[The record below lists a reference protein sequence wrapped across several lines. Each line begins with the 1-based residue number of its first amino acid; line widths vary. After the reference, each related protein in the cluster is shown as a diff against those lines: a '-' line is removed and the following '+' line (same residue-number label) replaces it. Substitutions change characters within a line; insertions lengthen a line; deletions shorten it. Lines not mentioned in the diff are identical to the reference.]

1 MSKQRP
7 FATEEV
13 PFSARKV
20 DIGLPDGVEI
30 PQQKFDPYNQTK
42 EFNPLTQK
50 QDIIKTF
57 DPYSM
62 IQENKVNPTKMPFEI
77 LKNRIAADS
86 LAGRLPLGA
95 GDQAQK
101 DHQYLQSLGDKANR
115 KLNEMNAV
123 QSLAPYLSNKPSTAP
138 TAYHQ
143 RYEWTLQALRKM
155 GVKDKASY
163 LQAKEKLQDSGGT
176 EWYNLQ
182 QLISPLLK
190 DDKGNPVALQEEDLY
205 GRLAQEQV
213 YDAMARPHALK
224 MLYEKGWKP
233 YQEQKAQANKVQE
246 AQSQGIE
253 QGKVAK
259 ESESHDFIQKNN
271 NLLQSFQEWKQK
283 NDIQTD
289 VTPLPMR
296 TPDSPT
302 ATISKSAIEKEK
314 AWLEGA
320 LLEHRLNKHIQ
331 EKSSDPFGRR
341 YKMQQ
346 QLQHLP
352 KGEQSFTA
360 KLGDFATAVAGG
372 YDGVSD
378 RMAAIGEFLA
388 SPWETMESQDKEGEH
403 LEQLIGQKND
413 ILSSIQA
420 AERAKDLK
428 NRPVPFS
435 EKNVYDFMGSE
446 APKLPLH
453 PSPDNPDHYV
463 VDKKALNERN
473 LTETTLDALSDL
485 AGYAYKK
492 KFTALGGA
500 AGAALGGLPTLGIG
514 AGAGAAIGT
523 TLGAGIDALLDDG
536 TTPTGVSVNET
547 ALRTGLNQDV
557 KGLRQNKQTNDIWG
571 VEDPAE
577 TLLSSGIKSTGEL
590 LIDLEAV
597 GGAVKGVQEGL
608 SKGVPK
614 LLSATKSVAE
624 KSPQL
629 SQLFLKGIEFGEKAS
644 KFAGKP
650 LAAVAQASP
659 KSMEAFNKIAP
670 VFEKTF
676 AGSSEAAL
684 DGAIHFGIAEMLRSN
699 PTGTTPEKIGN
710 AVADG
715 AVFALAETAVKNV
728 LMEGAN
734 KASQF
739 VAKKKLDGYGKST
752 IDKGIYE
759 GIENA
764 AKLKEIET
772 IGLETLAQQMKSAD
786 AIKKT
791 AHVIAGGVAEPV
803 QTLAENLRK
812 EGNPLADYNATA
824 FIGDIVGGLLFGGLG
839 LPRVRQPKVDALG
852 RPIVDR
858 SGNMVMETVPFKSV
872 ADVKKAM
879 DGMAVEEYTKQTSE
893 AIQKGVQAQLQ
904 PLENLITKPNETP
917 TEDTQRVQTPPQEA
931 TQEGATRQGTPQQEE
946 VAPSDPA
953 KPTLSGTQQTLS
965 HLINQFE
972 GKSSETTQFSSKSM
986 EADAGSNS
994 ASSMGTSV
1002 STGSSNPG
1010 VSSSTDIVN
1019 EVKQTKATIDAASDP
1034 ISQKSNPIDNVPKV
1048 SQTLP
1053 PVTVDSVIN
1062 DAVSIIA
1069 NQLQEAKGAGEVVDN
1084 TTIKNYAD
1092 EVAGTIAFL
1101 QSKGANL
1108 AVFPT
1113 ISVDGDT
1120 KYGAFTQRRDTDG
1133 NVLASVLALNL
1144 NDTLAAPSQ
1153 SLKDRT
1159 LLGQKSFHEFNHRLR
1174 QAIDSGSIADY
1185 SAVSQPELSSLKEQ
1199 ETAALNNLV
1208 AASPYVKN
1216 LYDKHIASGLNEQQA
1231 LEELSSIM
1239 FERIYAKNGDATG
1252 LMRHIAALDKQQA
1265 KSLDA
1270 QPEAIN
1276 ESDPS
1281 NFSKLVGR
1289 LPNSFKAAIEPLQNY
1304 FQGAKAANQ
1313 LPPDIVQQAQV
1324 FQEYYDAALQTVTK
1338 REQGDAQQQLE
1349 QDVAQ
1354 RFDPQAE
1361 AIKQQTEEFPSKPI
1375 TQEQI
1380 DAHETL
1386 TEYAS
1391 REFSDL
1397 QEDLDYALDLENMAD
1412 MRKIPT
1418 FLQEYYNLKTVQ
1430 EVYQAFLSPT
1440 GKFYHPD
1447 SFISSFVGHRAE
1459 QMEKAGLPMTQEEKD
1474 TAERFATKVWVK
1486 FQGYEPSQQSN
1497 IVITIDGNTRSHT
1510 AAVRVDNQP
1519 TRIGGANPKSTI
1531 NKPAGGYRLKRA
1543 NYQNFLD
1550 KLDYITQSLSDNG
1563 LDSPL
1568 ENSPLVNTLFE
1579 AAKYEISSLTV
1590 ETPAQYKLEQ
1600 GQLVPG
1606 EVAANNIDT
1615 ETGRYNQI
1623 EEAKWDPSI
1632 YQALPTVATDLLN
1645 QGWFLWNHADKGGA
1659 ALLDMRDYIRDPQ
1672 KVKQGIEGMN
1682 KMFINYFIS
1691 NYDKPYTYSKVKT
1704 FIGGREINPL
1714 NFINYKGKPNSN
1726 EVQVILDK
1734 KAISEYGLDES
1745 DVKKLIEEL
1754 NKVPEPV
1761 TDKEGKVVESKKQ
1774 SFMQELEEYVNKEV
1788 LQGYAF
1794 LPDTKE
1800 DITQDYLIGKTQSI
1814 IDSLMHIHIDPAFD
1828 RIKTIDKADPTTGQL
1843 KIAKANEK
1851 YMRGVIGA
1859 NSYPLTREQFLI
1871 LPQAAS
1877 VAYNDKI
1884 NMYGLEDDGE
1894 NIVAR
1899 GFVLNTKK
1907 ADKILA
1913 AFPNLA
1919 KVLTDAT
1926 IDGGVLNV
1934 NEETQDFITLLG
1946 GQEGKSNKT
1955 HSHQRLENGAINFKQ
1970 AIHRFD
1976 NLNANNF
1983 ASYFADAEGVSPVYQ
1998 ELKQFMNL
2006 MKAANIQ
2013 YVIPDSALK
2022 SRAKYIGTKNV
2033 NTTDLYGKKMVM
2045 DAKGAIA
2052 GEYVNGEIK
2061 PPEEFKQ
2068 TDGYAIITQ
2077 DKETFDSPLHPFVM
2091 ALNAGHGLVKIPLTG
2106 LEGLQWMDSISPS
2119 TKKPESGGL
2128 PAQLLY
2134 KGHPLID
2141 PNGLN
2146 GLNPN
2151 PALETKLAEAGY
2163 GNNNAFQII
2172 TDRIQRHGALKRDR
2186 LWNGYTQ
2193 MLSALQGNEPMD
2205 LPDIAFTLEEM
2216 MKGMEEK
2223 IQDLSNASVEQ
2234 DILDYQLLKKALIT
2248 NGETGE
2254 KTVNIPALG
2263 PLFLMS
2269 DSLFENANGKL
2280 TTITGYEKAG
2290 EDTKF
2295 FSMLA
2300 KEHEKVASIKGRGAL
2315 LTLVPDVARA
2325 QLDVAR
2331 AKHILTQSLNGT
2343 PLQVDGEAFEVD
2355 VADYLKLPDGTLDQ
2369 AALDKVLNGEVDE
2382 ATGAFKDNGQGISI
2396 GYDMFKKLKAKIGDK
2411 VILTIIPM
2419 TDTSDMAPMTIV
2431 GISDHKGTM
2440 TYNKELMLKVQG
2452 RDHDIDKASIMLSDD
2467 TWMKNGINTFDL
2479 FHDLLTHN
2487 EAHKAH
2493 GKKMLIDVKE
2503 MIDKADK
2510 QDQSSF
2516 KQMYVPAKKKVN
2528 NGLRAEM
2535 QTYIHPL
2542 NEQTSTLPARKYMAQ
2557 KIWEK
2562 YAPLAQKG
2570 FLPFDGLDFEV
2581 GTEQILQAMTNFY
2594 EPQDMPV
2601 LSPLHYGY
2609 GNAARAFYSNKAI
2622 GSAAGASNT
2631 GLIFRQARAYQGLPE
2646 PNFLLLKQIFQLSF
2660 GKEGA
2665 VDIFSNH
2672 PYKIDVK
2679 DYVAQMFMLNY
2690 DPKKVDKF
2698 YTEAL
2703 KYKIEK
2709 KPGKVDKSSF
2719 SAMDNLADS
2728 PRKALTTPV
2737 AGILGLNPLNDY
2749 SNNMGSLFSPLPL
2762 KNTLQVGASSIAE
2775 TTIAQMQSPD
2785 TKDLAKTV
2793 QAQANVAVNYAL
2805 GLFRAMDTANLEA
2818 DYSKVFEFVTANQQ
2832 STSNVHLPIIQRMIV
2847 SDNTTAAKLYALD
2860 SNKQALYTE
2869 SNALPLQIKA
2879 VLKNQKTIDVASKGY
2894 KMSLYTSRNP
2904 DTGFPEKPMAIFEFP
2919 DTLTNIY
2926 QGYTQEGVQKN
2937 FPYAKV
2943 TSNAIHLPLDKIFNV
2958 EVNGEMKD
2966 VNPILMNKV
2975 GWLSLMSQEYVRQG
2989 EANNYMAETNKTHAL
3004 NAMIEAML
3012 VQPDKNTNIGMPVI
3026 SALNFNNDEKQ
3037 AIFTDIIDHVIRK
3050 TALSTTYPL
3059 AEVAGQM
3066 LVGKVSQKEI
3076 ANYIVNQEKQKIAFT
3091 LHKIDSKIGVSDL
3104 MTKADTEAGNQAL
3117 MQFIGTQKT
3126 ANNAVNKFENFVNSI
3141 KQTVFGYSK
3150 AGTLLLQ
3157 KYLANGIIPTVQGK
3171 PVLDILSEA
3180 AEVQLCKVKDKEY
3193 NEQLQKIASE
3203 KQRQPQYEEGSDGV
3217 QFSSQDI
3224 DMETTLAQ
3232 LNDFTTLLPPSYTT
3246 KALSPES
3253 FAKDWGRLLKP
3264 FRTTVDALS
3273 SWKLGMSANP
3283 LLSPQKQFDA
3293 ALASFAQDQGLSALD
3308 VGKPEVLDSFL
3319 RSELKKKIGEEAY
3332 NKLNADA
3339 LAPSMIVSANIA
3351 ASIAALSPQLQKR
3364 NVFVINDHIRSNQQK
3379 QAVQLGTL
3387 KDVYSLWADIQ
3398 QASLKQARLDK
3409 ARNLSP
3415 FMAAMRRMN
3424 PGVRGTSRSI
3434 VDRYTSW
3441 YEPANSHDSFYR
3453 LTVPDGNGGTKVID
3467 FQNYLLEAENI
3478 ADINISPYFK
3488 QYSPSVQYSE
3498 AADIE
3503 RTKSYEMERA
3513 MEGRIKDF
3521 ETQFKG
3527 ISRDERFQAGK
3538 TLKMLASMITDA
3550 GISVQG
3556 SMQDGVP
3563 VVELSTGEVEDPM
3576 HPLGQNLVIRGDMMS
3591 DDTQGVESAARAISA
3606 AIMATAEAND
3616 ASKILAQQPYLYEM
3630 SKAFTAKIMWQLEQ
3644 ENNIKAMN
3652 EQLKSL
3658 QALLGSKGMEGVSR
3672 EINNKR
3678 EMLDKILMLGKL
3690 NATSGEIDPETGE
3703 ALPNPH
3709 YKWAVSYFPQH
3720 HQSNAALTYATRG
3733 SLIKQEED
3741 RIAKMGDSTL
3751 EVDYEAIEKQVTML
3765 NAEGIAS
3772 ELLQETG
3779 MRKKLDGFF
3788 SAMGADP
3795 TSQLMATASIASH
3808 ALPRTIQEQ
3817 ILADDIDLLTPV
3829 NGDVLQ
3835 QYSRQMSKL
3844 YLSSVSVALEH
3855 LYRADQQ
3862 NARHNLLAK
3871 GIAEDPEN
3879 SFVNEEVLS
3888 SITEMR
3894 GDQYIWDRV
3903 HGGDRISEMPSGTPV
3918 QVSYK
3923 VFMGP
3928 EPTEM
3933 FASGYMIGTNNDKV
3947 ILFDRNSFKI
3957 KMLNANSITQ
3967 AIEGRAIPSPFGVM
3981 NTGYENIQQAIESSI
3996 SSPFVQEE
4004 SAKAVQSYLKAKE
4017 YSLKSADI
4025 KTSSSDA
4032 ALYADMAASEIKKAQ
4047 ANEFN
4052 IGNHIDEGTSTASLK
4067 EAGAK
4072 ALVASSVYLGYLGF
4086 SKLAHASI
4094 LGVAAGVAGVT
4105 GHNDMSTALGGLAST
4120 YLVTDYL
4127 INTLGMKTANNIL
4140 SSYREALNTI
4150 GLKGVISEAFKV
4162 EDTKDKTSLKELQSL
4177 PSFTAEEIGLD
4188 KEYSKDKKKS
4198 AKQRV
4203 EALRFLEKF
4212 TANPDNIVKD
4222 FLDVKKRHAQGL
4234 LSHDDVEA
4242 IAEKVVPYLEQKF
4255 ATRRANPAYYQKLKQ
4270 TLVDYGYEPQ
4280 VKQWFDETGMTIE
4293 EAEDLL
4299 SKYRTEMLQYWTGS
4313 KIIPRS
4319 ETKAKRIAD
4328 TVSLNILNAMGVGG
4342 TITETGKGRS
4352 INKLSQLATGQYGN
4366 RNVLER
4372 TQLGRFLSLY
4382 SRFRRTTNS
4391 YYWNDIMKNANVQ
4404 SFVQDVAQHFPGQT
4418 FEYDS
4423 DAGALEGQMGVKSNI
4438 RYNEGNPMMGT
4449 QNEIVSVESLKE
4461 YPYLQS
4467 FQKKLKWSS
4476 ALGAGMVMLKFGL
4489 PLLFAKLGD
4498 DDEDRFANMVR
4509 NSPEIFDGSAILKEL
4524 NQRVGVGDSYAYAS
4538 AMITNVAVEV
4548 LSNMIN
4554 KDALQTNLENKTW
4567 TKKEAQ
4573 TYVDDLLSHPSDIAM
4588 SLGMGKGL
4596 GSLSQ
4601 LLIDGVYGNAMAIA
4615 MAKGVIGNGYGDSP
4629 DEEAVITKSLKKR
4642 EAMMVNNLL
4651 GSIYGVESLNSLIL
4665 RPGIEIYG
4673 AYKNQE
4679 KSTKR
4684 DRTAKKK
4691 ATEVMAERNPI
4702 NLLYKEKN

>member
-50 QDIIKTF
+50 QDILKTF

-77 LKNRIAADS
+77 LKNRIAADE

-101 DHQYLQSLGDKANR
+101 DHQYLQSLSEKANR

-123 QSLAPYLSNKPSTAP
+123 QSLAPYLSNKPTTAP

-163 LQAKEKLQDSGGT
+163 LQAKEKLQDAGGT

-224 MLYEKGWKP
+224 MLYERGWKP
-233 YQEQKAQANKVQE
+233 YQEQKAQANKVQD
-246 AQSQGIE
+246 AQAQGIE

-259 ESESHDFIQKNN
+259 EPESHDFIQKNN
-271 NLLQSFQEWKQK
+271 NILQSFQEWKQK

-341 YKMQQ
+341 YKMQE
-346 QLQHLP
+346 QLKHLP
-352 KGEQSFTA
+352 KGEQNFVA

-388 SPWETMESQDKEGEH
+388 SPWEPMKSQDKEGEH

-435 EKNVYDFMGSE
+435 DKNVYDFMGTE
-446 APKLPLH
+446 APTLPLH

-473 LTETTLDALSDL
+473 LAETTLDALTDL

-492 KFTALGGA
+492 KFTALGIA
-500 AGAALGGLPTLGIG
+500 AGAALAGLPTLGIG
-514 AGAGAAIGT
+514 AGAGAVAGSAI
-523 TLGAGIDALLDDG
+523 GAGIDALLDDG
-536 TTPTGVSVNET
+536 TTPTGVNVNET

-590 LIDLEAV
+590 LVDLEAV

-614 LLSATKSVAE
+614 LLSATKTVAN

-629 SQLFLKGIEFGEKAS
+629 SQLFLKGIEVGEKAS

-650 LAAVAQASP
+650 LAAVAQSSP
-659 KSMEAFNKIAP
+659 KAMEAFNKIAP
-670 VFEKTF
+670 VFSKTF
-676 AGSSEAAL
+676 AGSGEAAL

-699 PTGTTPEKIGN
+699 PNGTTPEKIGN

-858 SGNMVMETVPFKSV
+858 SGNTVMETVPFKSV

-879 DGMAVEEYTKQTSE
+879 DAMAVQEYTKQTSE

-904 PLENLITKPNETP
+904 PLETLITKPNETP
-917 TEDTQRVQTPPQEA
+917 TENTQRVQAPPQEA

-946 VAPSDPA
+946 VAPSSPA
-953 KPTLSGTQQTLS
+953 KPTLSSTQQTLS

-972 GKSSETTQFSSKSM
+972 GKPSETTQFSSKSV
-986 EADAGSNS
+986 EADAGSNNT
-994 ASSMGTSV
+994 ASMGASV
-1002 STGSSNPG
+1002 SIGSSNTG
-1010 VSSSTDIVN
+1010 LFTGADIVN
-1019 EVKQTKATIDAASDP
+1019 EVKQTKATIDAYSDP
-1034 ISQKSNPIDNVPKV
+1034 ISQKSNPVDNVPKV
-1048 SQTLP
+1048 SQTVP
-1053 PVTVDSVIN
+1053 QTTVDSVIN

-1069 NQLQEAKGAGEVVDN
+1069 NQLQEARSMGEVVDN

-1108 AVFPT
+1108 AVFPSIT
-1113 ISVDGDT
+1113 VDGDT
-1120 KYGAFTQRRDTDG
+1120 KYGAFTQRKDSDG
-1133 NVLASVLALNL
+1133 SVLASVLALNL

-1185 SAVSQPELSSLKEQ
+1185 SAVSQPELASLKEQ
-1199 ETAALNNLV
+1199 ETLALNNLV
-1208 AASPYVKN
+1208 SSSPYIKN
-1216 LYDKHIASGLNEQQA
+1216 LYDRHIASGLNEQQA

-1239 FERIYAKNGDATG
+1239 FERIYAKNGNATD
-1252 LMRHIAALDKQQA
+1252 LMRHIAALDKQQV
-1265 KSLDA
+1265 S
-1270 QPEAIN
+1270 QPDVVTDDTSFA
-1276 ESDPS
+1276 
-1281 NFSKLVGR
+1281 KLVGR
-1289 LPNSFKAAIEPLQNY
+1289 LPNSFKSAIEPLQNY

-1354 RFDPQAE
+1354 RFDPMAE
-1361 AIKQQTEEFPSKPI
+1361 AIKQQTEEFPNKPI

-1386 TEYAS
+1386 TDYAS
-1391 REFSDL
+1391 RELSDL

-1418 FLQEYYNLKTVQ
+1418 FLKEYYNLKTVQ

-1447 SFISSFVGHRAE
+1447 SFISSFLQHRAE

-1497 IVITIDGNTRSHT
+1497 VVITIDGDNTNHT

-1550 KLDYITQSLSDNG
+1550 KLDYIAQSLADNG
-1563 LDSPL
+1563 LESPL
-1568 ENSPLVNTLFE
+1568 EGSPLVNALFE
-1579 AAKYEISSLTV
+1579 AAKYEISSLTL
-1590 ETPAQYKLEQ
+1590 ETPAQYKLEE
-1600 GQLVPG
+1600 GKLAPSDTP
-1606 EVAANNIDT
+1606 ANNIDT
-1615 ETGRYNQI
+1615 GTGRYNQL

-1632 YQALPTVATDLLN
+1632 YQALPTIATDLLN

-1659 ALLDMRDYIRDPQ
+1659 ALLDMRDYMRDPQ

-1704 FIGGREINPL
+1704 FIGGRELNPL

-1734 KAISEYGLDES
+1734 KAISEYGLDEA

-1859 NSYPLTREQFLI
+1859 NSYPLTREQFLM
-1871 LPQAAS
+1871 LPQAQS
-1877 VAYNDKI
+1877 VYYHDKI
-1884 NMYGLEDDGE
+1884 NMYGLEDDGQ

-1899 GFVLNTKK
+1899 GYVLNTKR

-1955 HSHQRLENGAINFKQ
+1955 HSHQRLENGALNFKQ

-1976 NLNANNF
+1976 NLNSNNF

-2013 YVIPDSALK
+2013 YIIPDSALK

-2033 NTTDLYGKKMVM
+2033 KTTDLYGKKMVM

-2068 TDGYAIITQ
+2068 TDGYAIITP
-2077 DKETFDSPLHPFVM
+2077 DKEPFDSPMHPFVM

-2106 LEGLQWMDSISPS
+2106 NEGLQWMDSISPS

-2141 PNGLN
+2141 PNGLH

-2151 PALETKLAEAGY
+2151 PALEQKLTEAGY
-2163 GNNNAFQII
+2163 GNNDAFTII

-2193 MLSALQGNEPMD
+2193 MLSALEGNEPMN

-2216 MKGMEEK
+2216 LKGMKEK

-2248 NGETGE
+2248 DGETGE
-2254 KTVNIPALG
+2254 KTVNISALG

-2269 DSLFENANGKL
+2269 DSLFENSNGKL

-2300 KEHEKVASIKGRGAL
+2300 KEHERVASIKGRGAL

-2325 QLDVAR
+2325 QLDIAR
-2331 AKHILTQSLNGT
+2331 AKHLLTQSLNGT
-2343 PLQVDGEAFEVD
+2343 PLEVDGEPFEVD

-2369 AALDKVLNGEVDE
+2369 AALDKLMNGEVDE
-2382 ATGAFKDNGQGISI
+2382 ATGAFKDNGQGITI

-2419 TDTSDMAPMTIV
+2419 TDTSDMAPMVIV

-2452 RDHDIDKASIMLSDD
+2452 RDHDIDKASIMFSDETWIKPLSYSIPG
-2467 TWMKNGINTFDL
+2467 KENINTFDL
-2479 FHDLLTHN
+2479 LHELLTHN

-2516 KQMYVPAKKKVN
+2516 KQMYVPAKKKIA

-2542 NEQTSTLPARKYMAQ
+2542 NAQTNTLPARKYMAQ

-2570 FLPFDGLDFEV
+2570 FLPFDGVNPEV
-2581 GTEQILQAMTNFY
+2581 GIEQLVQAMTNIY

-2622 GSAAGASNT
+2622 GSAAAASNY
-2631 GLIFRQARAYQGLPE
+2631 GLINRQKEAAQGNNPDDAS
-2646 PNFLLLKQIFQLSF
+2646 LLKQIFQLSF

-2672 PYKIDVK
+2672 PYKIDVQ
-2679 DYVAQMFMLNY
+2679 DYIAQMFLKDYNG
-2690 DPKKVDKF
+2690 DPKQAANF
-2698 YTEAL
+2698 YKQAKANNISKTIGGTSEGVFNTTSKL
-2703 KYKIEK
+2703 
-2709 KPGKVDKSSF
+2709 SQ
-2719 SAMDNLADS
+2719 LAIS
-2728 PRKALTTPV
+2728 QEPTIQE
-2737 AGILGLNPLNDY
+2737 AGIRGLAPLE
-2749 SNNMGSLFSPLPL
+2749 GIKPLPL

-2775 TTIAQMQSPD
+2775 TSIGAMQTPE
-2785 TKDLAKTV
+2785 TKGIAKTV
-2793 QAQANVAVNYAL
+2793 QTQADIAVNYAL
-2805 GLFRAMDTANLEA
+2805 TLFRAMDTANLEA
-2818 DYSKVFEFVTANQQ
+2818 DYGKVFEFVNANQQ
-2832 STSNVHLPIIQRMIV
+2832 STSNVHLPIIQRMIS
-2847 SDNTTAAKLYALD
+2847 SDNTSAAMLYALD
-2860 SNKQALYTE
+2860 SNKKALYTE
-2869 SNALPLQIKA
+2869 TNPLPLQIKA

-2894 KMSLYTSRNP
+2894 KMSLYVNRNP
-2904 DTGFPEKPMAIFEFP
+2904 DTGFGEKPMAIFEFP

-2926 QGYTQEGVQKN
+2926 PGYTQKAVQKN

-2958 EVNGEMKD
+2958 EINGETKD

-2975 GWLSLMSQEYVRQG
+2975 GWLSLMSQEYVKQG

-3004 NAMIEAML
+3004 NAVIEAML
-3012 VQPDKNTNIGMPVI
+3012 VQNTGVKNMPVI
-3026 SALNFNNDEKQ
+3026 SSLNFNNDEKQ

-3059 AEVAGQM
+3059 SEVAGQM
-3066 LVGKVSQKEI
+3066 LVGKISQKEI
-3076 ANYIVNQEKQKIAFT
+3076 ANHIVNQEKQKIYCT
-3091 LHKIDSKIGVSDL
+3091 LHKIDSNLGISQL
-3104 MTKADTEAGNQAL
+3104 MANADTEAGNQAL
-3117 MQFIGTQKT
+3117 MQFIATQKT

-3157 KYLANGIIPTVQGK
+3157 KYLANGITPTVQGK

-3193 NEQLQKIASE
+3193 NEQLQKIASQ
-3203 KQRQPQYEEGSDGV
+3203 KQIRPQFEEGSNGT
-3217 QFSSQDI
+3217 QFSSQDL

-3246 KALSPES
+3246 KAFSPES

-3293 ALASFAQDQGLSALD
+3293 ALATFAEEQGLSALD
-3308 VGKPEVLDSFL
+3308 IGKPEVLDSFL

-3332 NKLNADA
+3332 NKLSADA
-3339 LAPSMIVSANIA
+3339 LAPSVIVSANIA

-3364 NVFVINDHIRSNQQK
+3364 NVFVVNNHIRNNQQK

-3398 QASLKQARLDK
+3398 QASLKQQRLDK
-3409 ARNLSP
+3409 VRNISP

-3441 YEPANSHDSFYR
+3441 YEPANSHDTFYK

-3467 FQNYLLEAENI
+3467 FQNYLLESDNI
-3478 ADINISPYFK
+3478 ADINTSPYFK

-3527 ISRDERFQAGK
+3527 ISRDERFNAGK

-3563 VVELSTGEVEDPM
+3563 MVQLSTGEIEDPM
-3576 HPLGQNLVIRGDMMS
+3576 HPLGQNLTIRGDMMS
-3591 DDTQGVESAARAISA
+3591 DDTQGVESAARAIVG
-3606 AIMATAEAND
+3606 AITATAEANN

-3630 SKAFTAKIMWQLEQ
+3630 SKAFTAKLIWQLEQ

-3678 EMLDKILMLGKL
+3678 EFLEKVLLLTKL
-3690 NATSGEIDPETGE
+3690 SSSAGIDEQTGE
-3703 ALPNPH
+3703 EMLNPH

-3720 HQSNAALTYATRG
+3720 HQSEAALIHATRG
-3733 SLIKQEED
+3733 TLIKQEEERNA
-3741 RIAKMGDSTL
+3741 RIGDPSL
-3751 EVDYEAIEKQVTML
+3751 QVDYEAIEKQVALL
-3765 NAEGIAS
+3765 NAEGIAQ
-3772 ELLQETG
+3772 ELNQETG
-3779 MRKKLDGFF
+3779 FRKKLDGFF

-3795 TSQLMATASIASH
+3795 SSQLMATASIASH
-3808 ALPRTIQEQ
+3808 VLPRTIQEQ
-3817 ILADDIDLLTPV
+3817 LLADNLDLLTPV

-3835 QYSRQMSKL
+3835 QYSRQISKS

-3862 NARHNLLAK
+3862 NARHNLLAR
-3871 GIAEDPEN
+3871 GITEEPEN

-3903 HGGDRISEMPSGTPV
+3903 HNGDKIHEMPSGTPV
-3918 QVSYK
+3918 QMSYN
-3923 VFMGP
+3923 VQMGP
-3928 EPTEM
+3928 ETKEM
-3933 FASGYMIGTNNDKV
+3933 FTNGYIIGTNNGKV
-3947 ILFDRNSFKI
+3947 VMFDRNSFKI
-3957 KMLNANSITQ
+3957 KLIDEKSISQ
-3967 AIEGRAIPSPFGVM
+3967 IIEGRAIPSPFGIM
-3981 NTGYENIQQAIESSI
+3981 KTGYENIQEAIEQSI
-3996 SSPFVQEE
+3996 SSPYIKEE
-4004 SAKAVQSYLKAKE
+4004 AAKAVQSYLRAKE
-4017 YSLKSADI
+4017 YSLKGADTRASI
-4025 KTSSSDA
+4025 SDA
-4032 ALYADMAASEIKKAQ
+4032 ALYADMAANEIKQAQ
-4047 ANEFN
+4047 EREYN
-4052 IGNHIDEGTSTASLK
+4052 IGNYIDEGASTASLK

-4072 ALVASSVYLGYLGF
+4072 ALVAFSVYLGYLGF

-4094 LGVAAGVAGVT
+4094 LGLAAGVSGIA

-4162 EDTKDKTSLKELQSL
+4162 DDTKDKTSLKELQSL

-4212 TANPDNIVKD
+4212 SANPDNIVKD
-4222 FLDVKKRHAQGL
+4222 FLEVKKRHAQGL

-4255 ATRRANPAYYQKLKQ
+4255 AKRRANPAYYQKLKQ

-4328 TVSLNILNAMGVGG
+4328 IVSLNTLNAMGVGG

-4404 SFVQDVAQHFPGQT
+4404 SFVHDVAQHFPSQT

-4423 DAGALEGQMGVKSNI
+4423 DAGAMEGQMGVKSNI
-4438 RYNEGNPMMGT
+4438 RYIEGNLMMGN
-4449 QNEIVSVESLKE
+4449 QDEIVSVEALKE

-4476 ALGAGMVMLKFGL
+4476 TLGAGMVMLKFGL

-4498 DDEDRFANMVR
+4498 DEDRFATMLR

-4524 NQRVGVGDSYAYAS
+4524 NQRVGVGDAYAYTS
-4538 AMITNVAVEV
+4538 ALITNVAVEL
-4548 LSNMIN
+4548 LSNMIT

-4601 LLIDGVYGNAMAIA
+4601 LLIDGVYGNAMAVA

-4629 DEEAVITKSLKKR
+4629 DEQTVVTKSLKKR
-4642 EAMMVNNLL
+4642 EAMMVNNFL

>member
-7 FATEEV
+7 FATEET

-20 DIGLPDGVEI
+20 DIGLPDGVEL
-30 PQQKFDPYNQTK
+30 PQNKFDPYNQTK
-42 EFNPLTQK
+42 EYNPLTQK
-50 QDIIKTF
+50 QDIMKTF

-62 IQENKVNPTKMPFEI
+62 VQNNKVNPTKLPFEI
-77 LKNRIAADS
+77 LKNRMAADE
-86 LAGRLPLGA
+86 LQGKLPIGA
-95 GDQAQK
+95 AEQAHK
-101 DHQYLQSLGDKANR
+101 DYQYMQSLGDRANK

-123 QSLAPYLSNKPSTAP
+123 QSLAPYLSNKPTTSP

-143 RYEWTLQALRKM
+143 RYEWTLQELRKL
-155 GVKDKASY
+155 GVKDKATY
-163 LQAKEKLQDSGGT
+163 LQAKEKLQGEGK
-176 EWYNLQ
+176 EAWYNLQ

-205 GRLAQEQV
+205 GRLAQESV
-213 YDAMARPHALK
+213 YESMAKPYALK
-224 MLYEKGWKP
+224 MLYEKGWQP
-233 YQEQKAQANKVQE
+233 YQEQKAQANKVKE
-246 AQSQGIE
+246 AQAQGIE

-259 ESESHDFIQKNN
+259 ANESHEFIQKNN
-271 NLLQSFQEWKQK
+271 NILQSFQEWKQK

-296 TPDSPT
+296 TPDSPS

-320 LLEHRLNKHIQ
+320 LLEHRLNKHLQ
-331 EKSSDPFGRR
+331 ERSDDPFGRR
-341 YKMQQ
+341 SI
-346 QLQHLP
+346 LQKQILAKKLGGSEE
-352 KGEQSFTA
+352 KGFLS
-360 KLGDFATAVAGG
+360 KLGDFVTAYNGG

-378 RMAAIGEFLA
+378 RIAAIGEFLS
-388 SPWETMESQDKEGEH
+388 SPFESMSEQDKEGEQ
-403 LEQLIGQKND
+403 LENLIKQKND

-420 AERAKDLK
+420 AERAKDLI
-428 NRPVPFS
+428 NRPVPIS
-435 EKNVYDFMGSE
+435 GKNIYDFLETG
-446 APKLPLH
+446 APKLPLR

-473 LTETTLDALSDL
+473 LTETTLDAMSDL

-492 KFTALGGA
+492 KFTAIGGA
-500 AGAALGGLPTLGIG
+500 LGSLAGG
-514 AGAGAAIGT
+514 AGAIPGAIA
-523 TLGAGIDALLDDG
+523 GAGLDALLDDG
-536 TTPTGVSVNET
+536 TTPTGVNVNET

-557 KGLRQNKQTNDIWG
+557 KGLRENKQTKDIWG
-571 VEDPAE
+571 VEDPTE
-577 TLLSSGIKSTGEL
+577 MLLGSGIKTTGEL
-590 LIDLEAV
+590 LVDLTAV
-597 GGAVKGVQEGL
+597 GSAAKGVQEGL
-608 SKGVPK
+608 TKAAPK
-614 LLSATKSVAE
+614 LLSATKAGLE
-624 KSPQL
+624 KTPKL
-629 SQLFLKGIEFGEKAS
+629 NQLFLKGIEVGEKAA

-650 LAAVAQASP
+650 LAMVAESSP
-659 KSMEAFNKIAP
+659 KAMAAFNKIAP

-676 AGSSEAAL
+676 AGAGQATL
-684 DGAIHFGIAEMLRSN
+684 DGAIHFGIAEMLRSS
-699 PTGTTPEKIGN
+699 PEAATPESIGN

-715 AVFALAETAVKNV
+715 AVFAFAETAVKNI
-728 LMEGAN
+728 LMGGAQ

-739 VAKKKLDGYGKST
+739 MAKKQLDNYGKST

-759 GIENA
+759 GIENV

-772 IGLETLAQQMKSAD
+772 IGLETLAQQMKSAE
-786 AIKKT
+786 AIKKAST
-791 AHVIAGGVAEPV
+791 VIAGGVAEPV
-803 QTLAENLRK
+803 QSLAENLRK
-812 EGNPLADYNATA
+812 SGNPLADYNATA
-824 FIGDIVGGLLFGGLG
+824 FLGDIVGGMLFGGLG
-839 LPRVRQPKVDALG
+839 VPRMRQPKLNALG
-852 RPIVDR
+852 MPIQDKA
-858 SGNMVMETVPFKSV
+858 GNVVMETVPFSSV

-879 DGMAVEEYTKQTSE
+879 DQMAVQEYAKQTSE

-904 PLENLITKPNETP
+904 PLENLVTKEATNEA
-917 TEDTQRVQTPPQEA
+917 EDVQGVQEPPQEA
-931 TQEGATRQGTPQQEE
+931 KEESATRQGTPQQEE
-946 VAPSDPA
+946 VAPSDTA
-953 KPTLSGTQQTLS
+953 KPTLSTEQQTLN

-972 GKSSETTQFSSKSM
+972 GKPSDTIQFSSKGVEGNTSSS
-986 EADAGSNS
+986 SNG
-994 ASSMGTSV
+994 SMGTSV
-1002 STGSSNPG
+1002 GSSGSYTG
-1010 VSSSTDIVN
+1010 VQPSADIVN
-1019 EVKQTKATIDAASDP
+1019 EIKQIKATIDAASDP
-1034 ISQKSNPIDNVPKV
+1034 ISQQSNPIDNKPKASQSVPP
-1048 SQTLP
+1048 Q
-1053 PVTVDSVIN
+1053 TVDTVIN
-1062 DAVSIIA
+1062 DAVNIIA
-1069 NQLQEAKGAGEVVDN
+1069 NQLQEARNVGEVVDD

-1108 AVFPT
+1108 AVFPSIT
-1113 ISVDGDT
+1113 IDGDI
-1120 KYGAFTQRRDTDG
+1120 KYGAFANRQDADG

-1144 NDTLAAPSQ
+1144 DDTLASPSQ

-1174 QAIDSGSIADY
+1174 QAIDSGSITDD
-1185 SAVSQPELSSLKEQ
+1185 SAVPLQELTALKAQ
-1199 ETAALNNLV
+1199 ESEALVGLLES
-1208 AASPYVKN
+1208 SPYIKSI
-1216 LYDKHIASGLNEQQA
+1216 YDKHIASGLNEEQA

-1239 FERIYAKNGDATG
+1239 FERVYAKNGDATA
-1252 LMRHIAALDKQQA
+1252 LMRHIAALDKQQ
-1265 KSLDA
+1265 SSS
-1270 QPEAIN
+1270 PEAVI
-1276 ESDPS
+1276 ESEPS
-1281 NFSKLVGR
+1281 TFAKLVGR
-1289 LPNSFKAAIEPLQNY
+1289 LPNNLKAAIEPLQNY

-1313 LPPDIVQQAQV
+1313 VAPDIVQQAEI
-1324 FQEYYDAALQTVTK
+1324 FQEYYNAALQAVTK
-1338 REQGDAQQQLE
+1338 REQGAQQE
-1349 QDVAQ
+1349 QFQQEVQ
-1354 RFDPQAE
+1354 EMLQPEGLPQ
-1361 AIKQQTEEFPSKPI
+1361 EFPNKPI
-1375 TQEQI
+1375 TDEQI
-1380 DAHETL
+1380 DTHETL
-1386 TEYAS
+1386 IQYAS

-1430 EVYQAFLSPT
+1430 EVYQAFLSPQ
-1440 GKFYHPD
+1440 GKFFHPD
-1447 SFISSFVGHRAE
+1447 SFISSFVGHRAK
-1459 QMEKAGLPMTQEEKD
+1459 QMEKAGLPMSQEEKD

-1497 IVITIDGNTRSHT
+1497 VVITIDGNQTSHT
-1510 AAVRVDNQP
+1510 AAVRVDNNP
-1519 TRIGGANPKSTI
+1519 KRIGGANPKSTI

-1543 NYQNFLD
+1543 NYENFLQ
-1550 KLDYITQSLSDNG
+1550 KLDYITQSLADNG

-1568 ENSPLVNTLFE
+1568 EDSPLIEALHD

-1590 ETPAQYKLEQ
+1590 ETPADFELKE
-1600 GQLVPG
+1600 GSLVPAS
-1606 EVAANNIDT
+1606 VTKNNIDT
-1615 ETGRYNQI
+1615 ETGRYNQL
-1623 EEAKWDPSI
+1623 EEAKWDPKI
-1632 YQALPTVATDLLN
+1632 YQAMPTVATDLLN

-1659 ALLDMRDYIRDPQ
+1659 ALLDMRDYIRDTN
-1672 KVKQGIEGMN
+1672 KVKKGIEGMN

-1704 FIGGREINPL
+1704 FVGGRELNPL

-1726 EVQVILDK
+1726 DVQVIVDK
-1734 KAISEYGLDES
+1734 KAMNDYGLDEA
-1745 DVKKLIEEL
+1745 DIKKLIEEL

-1774 SFMQELEEYVNKEV
+1774 SFIQELEEYVNKEV

-1859 NSYPLTREQFLI
+1859 NSFPLTREQFLM
-1871 LPQAAS
+1871 LPQAQS
-1877 VAYNDKI
+1877 VYYNNKL
-1884 NMYGLEDDGE
+1884 NMYGLEDNGQE
-1894 NIVAR
+1894 IVAR

-1955 HSHQRLENGAINFKQ
+1955 HSHQRLENGAVNFKQ

-1976 NLNANNF
+1976 DLNSNNF

-2013 YVIPDSALK
+2013 YIIPDSALK

-2033 NTTDLYGKKMVM
+2033 KTTDLYGKRMVM

-2151 PALETKLAEAGY
+2151 PALEARLQEAGY

-2193 MLSALQGNEPMD
+2193 ILGALQGN
-2205 LPDIAFTLEEM
+2205 LALNTSDIAFTLEEM
-2216 MKGMEEK
+2216 LKGMEEK
-2223 IQDLSNASVEQ
+2223 IQDLSNASLEQ

-2248 NGETGE
+2248 NSETGE

-2269 DSLFENANGKL
+2269 DSLFENSSGKL

-2343 PLQVDGEAFEVD
+2343 PLEVDGEPFEVD

-2467 TWMKNGINTFDL
+2467 TWMKQGINTFDL

-2516 KQMYVPAKKKVN
+2516 KQMYVPRKVDGK
-2528 NGLRAEM
+2528 NGLRSPM
-2535 QTYIHPL
+2535 QAYTHPL
-2542 NEQTSTLPARKYMAQ
+2542 NNQVETMPARKYMAQ

-2570 FLPFDGLDFEV
+2570 FLPFDGTSPEV
-2581 GTEQILQAMTNFY
+2581 GAEQLLEAMTNIY
-2594 EPQDMPV
+2594 QPQDMPV

-2609 GNAARAFYSNKAI
+2609 GNAARGFYSNKAI
-2622 GSAAGASNT
+2622 GNAAAASNY
-2631 GLIFRQARAYQGLPE
+2631 GLINRQKEVAQGIA
-2646 PNFLLLKQIFQLSF
+2646 PNDSSLLKQIFHLSF

-2672 PYKIDVK
+2672 PYKIDVQ
-2679 DYVAQMFMLNY
+2679 DYIAQMF
-2690 DPKKVDKF
+2690 
-2698 YTEAL
+2698 
-2703 KYKIEK
+2703 
-2709 KPGKVDKSSF
+2709 
-2719 SAMDNLADS
+2719 
-2728 PRKALTTPV
+2728 
-2737 AGILGLNPLNDY
+2737 LNDY
-2749 SNNMGSLFSPLPL
+2749 KGDSKQAASFYKQAKASSISKTIGGKSEGVFSTVSKLSQVAIPQEPTTQEAGIRGLAPLEGIKPIPL

-2775 TTIAQMQSPD
+2775 TSLAQMQDSD
-2785 TKDLAKTV
+2785 TKGLSKTV
-2793 QAQANVAVNYAL
+2793 QTQANIAVNYAL

-2818 DYSKVFEFVTANQQ
+2818 DYSKVFEFVNANQQ
-2832 STSNVHLPIIQRMIV
+2832 STSNVHLPLIQRMIV
-2847 SDNTTAAKLYALD
+2847 SDNTKAAMLYALD

-2869 SNALPLQIKA
+2869 NNPLALPIKA
-2879 VLKNQKTIDVASKGY
+2879 VLKNQKTIDVASKGF
-2894 KMSLYTSRNP
+2894 KMSLYVNRNP
-2904 DTGFPEKPMAIFEFP
+2904 DTGFGEKPMAIFEFP

-2943 TSNAIHLPLDKIFNV
+2943 TANAIHLPLDKIFNV
-2958 EVNGEMKD
+2958 EVNGEAKD
-2966 VNPILMNKV
+2966 VNPLLMNKV
-2975 GWLSLMSQEYVRQG
+2975 GWLSLMSQEYVKQG

-3066 LVGKVSQKEI
+3066 LVGKISQKEI
-3076 ANYIVNQEKQKIAFT
+3076 ANYIVNQEKQKIART
-3091 LHKIDSKIGVSDL
+3091 LHKIDSNLGISDL
-3104 MTKADTEAGNQAL
+3104 INKADTEAGNEAL
-3117 MQFIGTQKT
+3117 MQFIASQKT

-3157 KYLANGIIPTVQGK
+3157 KYLANGITPTVQGK

-3180 AEVQLCKVKDKEY
+3180 AEAQLCKVKDKEY
-3193 NEQLQKIASE
+3193 HEQLQKIASE
-3203 KQRQPQYEEGSDGV
+3203 KQVRPQYEEGTDGV

-3224 DMETTLAQ
+3224 DMETAISQ
-3232 LNDFTTLLPPSYTT
+3232 LNDFTTLLPSSYTT
-3246 KALSPES
+3246 QALSKES
-3253 FAKDWGRLLKP
+3253 FAKDWGRLLQP

-3273 SWKLGMSANP
+3273 SWKMGMGANP
-3283 LLSPQKQFDA
+3283 LLSPQKRFDA
-3293 ALASFAQDQGLSALD
+3293 ALASYAQEQGLQPLD
-3308 VGKPEVLDSFL
+3308 VGKPEVIDSFL
-3319 RSELKKKIGEEAY
+3319 RSELKKKIGEKAY
-3332 NKLNADA
+3332 NSLNADA
-3339 LAPSMIVSANIA
+3339 LTPSMIIGANIA

-3364 NVFVINDHIRSNQQK
+3364 NAFITNEHIRDNQAK
-3379 QAVQLGTL
+3379 QAAQLGTL

-3398 QASLKQARLDK
+3398 QASLKQSKIDK
-3409 ARNLSP
+3409 VRNLSP
-3415 FMAAMRRMN
+3415 FMASMRRMN

-3434 VDRYTSW
+3434 VDRYSSW
-3441 YEPANSHDSFYR
+3441 YKPSNSHDSFYQ
-3453 LTVPDGNGGTKVID
+3453 LSVPDGNGGTKVID
-3467 FQNYLLEAENI
+3467 FQNYLLEADNI
-3478 ADINISPYFK
+3478 ADVDVSPYFK
-3488 QYSPSVQYSE
+3488 QYSPSVQFVE

-3513 MEGRIKDF
+3513 TERRIADF
-3521 ETQFKG
+3521 EKQFES
-3527 ISRDERFQAGK
+3527 ISRDERFNAGK
-3538 TLKMLASMITDA
+3538 TLKMLASLITDA
-3550 GISVQG
+3550 GISIEG
-3556 SMQDGVP
+3556 RMENGVP
-3563 VVELSTGEVEDPM
+3563 IVSISTGFVEDPM
-3576 HPLGQNLVIRGDMMS
+3576 HPLGQNLTIMGDMME
-3591 DDTQGVESAARAISA
+3591 DATQGVESAARAIKN
-3606 AIMATAEAND
+3606 AIIATADSNE
-3616 ASKILAQQPYLYEM
+3616 ASKLLANQPYLYEM
-3630 SKAFTAKIMWQLEQ
+3630 SKAFTAKLMWQLEQ

-3658 QALLGSKGMEGVSR
+3658 QALLAQNGMQGVSG
-3672 EINNKR
+3672 ELDNKR
-3678 EMLDKILMLGKL
+3678 AFLEKILLLTPL
-3690 NATSGEIDPETGE
+3690 NPDSGAIDPETGE
-3703 ALPNPH
+3703 AMLNPH

-3720 HQSNAALTYATRG
+3720 HQSEAALIHATRG
-3733 SLIKQEED
+3733 SLIKQEEE
-3741 RIAKMGDSTL
+3741 RNAKMGDVTL
-3751 EVDYEAIEKQVTML
+3751 EIDYDSIEKQVRML
-3765 NAEGIAS
+3765 NSEGIAK
-3772 ELLQETG
+3772 ELNKEIG
-3779 MRKKLDGFF
+3779 FRKTLDGFLG
-3788 SAMGADP
+3788 AMGAEP
-3795 TSQLMATASIASH
+3795 TSQLMATASIAAH

-3817 ILADDIDLLTPV
+3817 LLADNLDLLTPV

-3855 LYRADQQ
+3855 LYRGSLQD
-3862 NARHNLLAK
+3862 ARHELLAR
-3871 GIAEDPEN
+3871 GINEEPEN
-3879 SFVNEEVLS
+3879 SFVAEEVLS

-3903 HGGDRISEMPSGTPV
+3903 HNKDRVSEMPQGTPL
-3918 QVSYK
+3918 QVSYRIS
-3923 VFMGP
+3923 MNG
-3928 EPTEM
+3928 EPKEM
-3933 FASGYMIGTNNDKV
+3933 FASGYMIGTNDDKV

-3957 KMLNANSITQ
+3957 KMLNASSINQ
-3967 AIEGRAIPSPFGVM
+3967 MVEGRAIPSPFGVLK
-3981 NTGYENIQQAIESSI
+3981 TGYENIQEAIEGSI
-3996 SSPFVQEE
+3996 SSPYVQEE
-4004 SAKAVQSYLKAKE
+4004 AAKAVQAYLKAKE
-4017 YSLKSADI
+4017 YSYKSTDSRIPENEQAE
-4025 KTSSSDA
+4025 
-4032 ALYADMAASEIKKAQ
+4032 YAKMAGAEIAKAQ
-4047 ANEFN
+4047 AFEYN
-4052 IGNHIDEGTSTASLK
+4052 IGNYIDKGTSTSALK

-4072 ALVASSVYLGYLGF
+4072 ALLASEVYLGYLGF
-4086 SKLAHASI
+4086 SKLAHAGI
-4094 LGVAAGVAGVT
+4094 LALAGGVAGAT
-4105 GHNDMSTALGGLAST
+4105 GHGDAQTALWGLAKG
-4120 YLVTDYL
+4120 YIITDYL
-4127 INTLGMKTANNIL
+4127 INTLGMKTGNNVL
-4140 SSYREALNTI
+4140 SSFRESLNTI
-4150 GLKGVISEAFKV
+4150 GLRGAIKEGFAV
-4162 EDTKDKTSLKELQSL
+4162 EDTNDKSTLKELQSL
-4177 PSFTAEEIGLD
+4177 PTFVAEELGLD
-4188 KEYSKDKKKS
+4188 KEYSKDKSK
-4198 AKQRV
+4198 ALADRA

-4212 TANPDNIVKD
+4212 SQNPDNIVQD
-4222 FLDVKKRHAQGL
+4222 FLAVKKRHAQGL
-4234 LSHDDVEA
+4234 LSNNDVTA
-4242 IAEKVVPYLEQKF
+4242 MAETLVPYLQKKF
-4255 ATRRANPAYYQKLKQ
+4255 KARKANPAYYQKLKQ
-4270 TLVDYGYEPQ
+4270 ALVEYGYEPL
-4280 VKQWFDETGMTIE
+4280 VNQWFDSTGMTLE
-4293 EAEDLL
+4293 EAEEMRWT
-4299 SKYRTEMLQYWTGS
+4299 YRAEVAKFWTGS
-4313 KIIPRS
+4313 KIIPLS
-4319 ETKAKRIAD
+4319 ETKSKRIAD
-4328 TVSLNILNAMGVGG
+4328 IVSLKTLNALGVGG
-4342 TITETGKGRS
+4342 NIDETGKGRS

-4366 RNVLER
+4366 RNILER
-4372 TQLGRFLSLY
+4372 TQLGRYLSLY

-4404 SFVQDVAQHFPGQT
+4404 SFVHDVAQYFPSQTFQYGKGAGAMEGQT
-4418 FEYDS
+4418 
-4423 DAGALEGQMGVKSNI
+4423 GVKSNI
-4438 RYNEGNPMMGT
+4438 RYIEGNPMMGN
-4449 QNEIVSVESLKE
+4449 QDEIIDVESLNE
-4461 YPYLQS
+4461 YPYLNS
-4467 FQKKLKWSS
+4467 FQKKLKWSA
-4476 ALGAGMVMLKFGL
+4476 ALGAGLTMFKFGL
-4489 PLLFAKLGD
+4489 PLLLAKAE
-4498 DDEDRFANMVR
+4498 DEDDPLSTTLKNF
-4509 NSPEIFDGSAILKEL
+4509 PEIFDANDILKEL
-4524 NQRVGVGDSYAYAS
+4524 NQRAGVGDAYAYVS
-4538 AMITNVAVEV
+4538 AMMTNLGVEI
-4548 LSNMIN
+4548 LSNLISE
-4554 KDALQTNLENKTW
+4554 DALQSKLESKAW
-4567 TKKEAQ
+4567 TKKEAES
-4573 TYVDDLLSHPSDIAM
+4573 YVSGIMAHPSNIAM

-4596 GSLSQ
+4596 GSASQ
-4601 LLIDGVYGNAMAIA
+4601 LLLDAIYGNAMAIS
-4615 MAKGVIGNGYGDSP
+4615 MAKGVIGNGYSDSP
-4629 DEEAVITKSLKKR
+4629 DQEQVIMKSLNKR
-4642 EAMMVNNLL
+4642 EAMMANEFL
-4651 GSIYGVESLNSLIL
+4651 GSIYGVGTFNSLLL
-4665 RPGIEIYG
+4665 RPGIEVYG
-4673 AYKNQE
+4673 AYKNEE

-4691 ATEVMAERNPI
+4691 ATEVMAERNPL
-4702 NLLYKEKN
+4702 NLLYKEKR